1 VATGTTTDTVALNS
15 GHIANNYDAQAV
27 QDEINLQ
34 VKVTQEFDKNRQ
46 AARNELYANALDK
59 EKQAENIRFENGGY
73 DTEESRAL
81 DEQAGTIRQTAM
93 WTDVALTGLLY
104 GGTNTTHLLG
114 GLAETQA
121 KLAAVTDQRSGK
133 YYLQKCDAP
142 NVGCT
147 YRQVKLEEITP
158 EQANNIITIS
168 NPGILNPLSD
178 ALVNAS
184 WQNSTEVNQS
194 GIVVIDNPATGSY
207 VAELLYVAY
216 DKFNDITGSHLPL
229 TGAEI
234 ANQEVYKYA
243 KDNKY
248 YVDVSSH
255 SRGGLT
261 ASNALQDLNNNQ
273 GIVGLPINESRFY
286 GTATN
291 VQDYAN
297 LLYYVNGSGQ
307 AYSSVHETDFVGRTP
322 WLLGR
327 SKYFVGGNE
336 VTGGVDIT
344 GQYFY
349 SHSSYRYEKPPEKVL
364 NAKGEMVTNKAFLD
378 YEKAW
383 GPNPYASR
391 PQLVKPTVKVG
402 GDK

>member
-1 VATGTTTDTVALNS
+1 
-15 GHIANNYDAQAV
+15 
-27 QDEINLQ
+27 
-34 VKVTQEFDKNRQ
+34 
-46 AARNELYANALDK
+46 
-59 EKQAENIRFENGGY
+59 
-73 DTEESRAL
+73 
-81 DEQAGTIRQTAM
+81 
-93 WTDVALTGLLY
+93 
-104 GGTNTTHLLG
+104 
-114 GLAETQA
+114 
-121 KLAAVTDQRSGK
+121 
-133 YYLQKCDAP
+133 
-142 NVGCT
+142 
-147 YRQVKLEEITP
+147 
-158 EQANNIITIS
+158 
-168 NPGILNPLSD
+168 
-178 ALVNAS
+178 
-184 WQNSTEVNQS
+184 
-194 GIVVIDNPATGSY
+194 
-207 VAELLYVAY
+207 
-216 DKFNDITGSHLPL
+216 L